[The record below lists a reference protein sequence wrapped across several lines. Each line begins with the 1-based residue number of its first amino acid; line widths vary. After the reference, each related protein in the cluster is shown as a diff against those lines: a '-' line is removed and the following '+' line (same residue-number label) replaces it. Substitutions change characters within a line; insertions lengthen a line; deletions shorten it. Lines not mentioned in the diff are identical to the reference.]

1 MHSIFVEA
9 GAKGMAVSGA
19 IVAANFPSDSLD
31 FLTAQN
37 SLELRRFDKLD
48 MLVVSKLRSGFDRDC
63 VDNLSLLLRKIA
75 SGELSKLKYVVF
87 DFAHRGDDQ
96 SHAADGFDDL
106 VSATSELILS
116 APVITIAWAR
126 SFMSGADLDFAL
138 ACSGMV
144 AEREARFS
152 FETDLASSIGLYSS
166 LARKI
171 GWVKTER
178 LMDHG
183 SVLDADEMMALLLTK
198 KVADENTGMTGIEQY
213 VSQCS
218 RRYNASYSMAF
229 RAQRITMPLA
239 IRGPRPVGMKGFPDS
254 RNVVE
259 WNVAVGRQRA
269 GHRRLRRARGRRACF
284 WAQRHGERPSPTQ
297 AISATVRRKLRHA
310 RSRSPVAGCVT
321 RFWCKRLRRGI
332 IVAPDVGRAHDVVH

>member
-1 MHSIFVEA
+1 MHSIFVET

-19 IVAANFPSDSLD
+19 IVAANFPSDFLD

-96 SHAADGFDDL
+96 SRAADGFDDL

-198 KVADENTGMTGIEQY
+198 KVADENTGILARGTRSALGQSPPLDAPRRHRSDRLPAGRPGARARRCRCPLPHATRRKRRRVDGR
-213 VSQCS
+213 VSG
-218 RRYNASYSMAF
+218 RRRHHGLALASGRVAVVELVRRHPLGPARDRRR
-229 RAQRITMPLA
+229 RADQM
-239 IRGPRPVGMKGFPDS
+239 DS
-254 RNVVE
+254 RNTR
-259 WNVAVGRQRA
+259 NLRSRA
-269 GHRRLRRARGRRACF
+269 
-284 WAQRHGERPSPTQ
+284 
-297 AISATVRRKLRHA
+297 
-310 RSRSPVAGCVT
+310 SRSPAS
-321 RFWCKRLRRGI
+321 RRI
-332 IVAPDVGRAHDVVH
+332 SSSTFARPRAR

>member
-1 MHSIFVEA
+1 LETINLVDMTMHSIFVEA

-37 SLELRRFDKLD
+37 SLELRRFDKLG

-138 ACSGMV
+138 ACSGLV

-183 SVLDADEMMALLLTK
+183 SVLDADEMTALLLTK
-198 KVADENTGMTGIEQY
+198 KVADENTGVAGIEQY

-218 RRYNASYSMAF
+218 RRYNASYSIC

-239 IRGPRPVGMKGFPDS
+239 IRGPCPVGMKGFPGL
-254 RNVVE
+254 
-259 WNVAVGRQRA
+259 A
-269 GHRRLRRARGRRACF
+269 
-284 WAQRHGERPSPTQ
+284 
-297 AISATVRRKLRHA
+297 
-310 RSRSPVAGCVT
+310 
-321 RFWCKRLRRGI
+321 
-332 IVAPDVGRAHDVVH
+332 

>member
-9 GAKGMAVSGA
+9 GAKGMAVGGA
-19 IVAANFPSDSLD
+19 MLAANFPSDSLD

-48 MLVVSKLRSGFDRDC
+48 MLVVSKLRPGFDRDC

-75 SGELSKLKYVVF
+75 SGVLSKLKYLVF

-96 SHAADGFDDL
+96 SHPVDGFDDL

-138 ACSGMV
+138 VCSGMV

-152 FETDLASSIGLYSS
+152 FETDLVSSIGLYSS

-178 LMDHG
+178 THG
-183 SVLDADEMMALLLTK
+183 SRLGSRCRRNDGSLAHKE
-198 KVADENTGMTGIEQY
+198 
-213 VSQCS
+213 S
-218 RRYNASYSMAF
+218 RRQKHGSDWH
-229 RAQRITMPLA
+229 RAICWPMQSPLQRVLQHL
-239 IRGPRPVGMKGFPDS
+239 S
-254 RNVVE
+254 R
-259 WNVAVGRQRA
+259 AA
-269 GHRRLRRARGRRACF
+269 H
-284 WAQRHGERPSPTQ
+284 
-297 AISATVRRKLRHA
+297 RHA
-310 RSRSPVAGCVT
+310 ASNSSAMLSWNEGVPWTRVT
-321 RFWCKRLRRGI
+321 SLNGARR
-332 IVAPDVGRAHDVVH
+332 

>member
-9 GAKGMAVSGA
+9 GAKGMAVGGA
-19 IVAANFPSDSLD
+19 MLAANFPSDSLD

-48 MLVVSKLRSGFDRDC
+48 MLVVSKLRPGFDRDC

-75 SGELSKLKYVVF
+75 SGVLSKLKYLVF

-96 SHAADGFDDL
+96 SHPVDGFDDL

-138 ACSGMV
+138 VCSGMV

-152 FETDLASSIGLYSS
+152 FETDLVSSIGLYSS

-171 GWVKTER
+171 GWVKTEQ

-183 SVLDADEMMALLLTK
+183 SVLDADAMMALLLTK
-198 KVADENTGMTGIEQY
+198 KAADKNTGVTGIEQY
-213 VSQCS
+213 VGQCS
-218 RRYNASYSMAF
+218 RRYNASYSIC
-229 RAQRITMPLA
+229 RAQRIAMPPV
-239 IRGPRPVGMKGFPDS
+239 IRRPCSVGMKGFP
-254 RNVVE
+254 
-259 WNVAVGRQRA
+259 GP
-269 GHRRLRRARGRRACF
+269 G
-284 WAQRHGERPSPTQ
+284 
-297 AISATVRRKLRHA
+297 
-310 RSRSPVAGCVT
+310 
-321 RFWCKRLRRGI
+321 
-332 IVAPDVGRAHDVVH
+332 